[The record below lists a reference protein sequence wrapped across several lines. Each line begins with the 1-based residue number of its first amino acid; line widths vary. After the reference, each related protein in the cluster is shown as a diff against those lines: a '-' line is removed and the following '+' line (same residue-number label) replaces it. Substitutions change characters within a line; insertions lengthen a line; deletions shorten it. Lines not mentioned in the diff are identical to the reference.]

1 MGKRIKFLSVLLAG
15 AMLISF
21 CSCSRKPK
29 GPGVLET
36 DLPSKPE
43 RPYGETVIPVP
54 TETDPTDPT
63 ETDPA
68 PTTTATT
75 PTVNNGGVYEMTVN
89 DIMLISELCIGMP
102 VDAATEFLIT
112 VYGITDYLASDS
124 NIGDYGDPME
134 RFLRNL
140 DVDLVV
146 EGVTFKSIGIHSTTD
161 GFVKSVDYTMRKTAI
176 FDTNEA
182 FDSKGAYDTLYP
194 EFVKAFGDPSD
205 DYSAS
210 WVDFDESGMNGWR
223 YGDDCWI
230 SIFWGVSC
238 QGVKGNDQLV
248 IGFDCDDPYNY
259 AVTDPGP
266 STQGTVPTA
275 TRGGD
280 YDSEIS
286 QVYDMMDG
294 TMGLDK
300 GMAQG
305 VIQGYFGINLG
316 TPNVRDGE
324 YDGQKTYSYNANVTI
339 CGIDFNVIEISTN
352 SWGAVYHISFINNI
366 ESGDAIHEYV
376 LAMTEEVNSIFGDPT
391 MDYPLTDDNSTI
403 EFYDHDLD
411 PNIVVSV
418 GGYYTPNYN
427 SLWFSLDDYDLD

>member
-1 MGKRIKFLSVLLAG
+1 MGKHIKFLSVLLAG
-15 AMLISF
+15 AMLLSF
-21 CSCSRKPK
+21 CSCSRKHK
-29 GPGVLET
+29 GPGVIET
-36 DLPSKPE
+36 DLPYKPE

-75 PTVNNGGVYEMTVN
+75 PTVNNGGAYEMSVK
-89 DIMLISELCIGMP
+89 DIMLISQLCIGMP
-102 VDAATEFLIT
+102 VEEATEFIAA
-112 VYGITDYLASDS
+112 VYGITSYTASDS
-124 NIGDYGDPME
+124 NYGDYGDPME
-134 RFLRNL
+134 RFLRDLN
-140 DVDLVV
+140 VDLVV

-161 GFVKSVDYTMRKTAI
+161 GYVGSVDYTMRKTAI
-176 FDTNEA
+176 FASNEA

-223 YGDDCWI
+223 YGDDGWV

-248 IGFDCDDPYNY
+248 IAYEVDNPYNY
-259 AVTDPGP
+259 VTSDPG
-266 STQGTVPTA
+266 SSGTVPTA

-300 GMAQG
+300 GMAQSA
-305 VIQGYFGINLG
+305 IQGYFGINLG
-316 TPNVRDGE
+316 KPEERDGE
-324 YDGQKTYSYNANVTI
+324 YDGYKTYSYYDAVVTI

-352 SWGAVYHISFINNI
+352 SWGAVYHISFINNM
-366 ESGDAIHEYV
+366 ESGDTIHEYV
-376 LAMTEEVNSIFGDPT
+376 LAMTDEVNSIFGDPT
-391 MDYPLTDDNSTI
+391 MDYPLTDENSTI

-418 GGYYTPNYN
+418 GGYYSGSYN
-427 SLWFSLDDYDLD
+427 SLWFSLDDYDLG

>member
-1 MGKRIKFLSVLLAG
+1 MGKRIKLLSVLLAG

-21 CSCSRKPK
+21 CSCSRKNK

-36 DLPSKPE
+36 DLPFKPE
-43 RPYGETVIPVP
+43 RPYSETLYPDP
-54 TETDPTDPT
+54 TETEPTDPT

-75 PTVNNGGVYEMTVN
+75 PNVNNGGVYEMTVN
-89 DIMLISELCIGMP
+89 DVMLISELCIGMP
-102 VDAATEFLIT
+102 VDVATEFITT
-112 VYGITDYLASDS
+112 VYGITSYTTSDS

-134 RFLRNL
+134 RFLRDL

-161 GFVKSVDYTMRKTAI
+161 GFVGSVDYTMRKTAI
-176 FDTNEA
+176 FATNEA

-194 EFVKAFGDPSD
+194 KFVKTYGDPSD
-205 DYSAS
+205 EYSAS
-210 WVDFDESGMNGWR
+210 WVDFAESGMNGWR

-248 IGFDCDDPYNY
+248 IAFETENPYNY
-259 AVTDPGP
+259 VTSDPG
-266 STQGTVPTA
+266 STTPGTVPTA

-286 QVYDMMDG
+286 QVYDMMNG

-300 GMAQG
+300 GMAQSA
-305 VIQGYFGINLG
+305 VQGYFGVNLG
-316 TPNVRDGE
+316 TPIARDDGE
-324 YDGQKTYSYNANVTI
+324 DGQKTYTYNVTVTI
-339 CGIDFNVIEISTN
+339 CGIDFNQIEISTN
-352 SWGAVYHISFINNI
+352 SWGAVHRISFNNNM
-366 ESGDAIHEYV
+366 ESGDAIHEHV
-376 LAMTEEVNSIFGDPT
+376 LALTEEVNSIFGEPT
-391 MDYPLTDDNSTI
+391 IDYPLTDDNSTI
-403 EFYDHDLD
+403 EFYDHDLE

-418 GGYYTPNYN
+418 GGYYTPTYN
-427 SLWFSLDDYDLD
+427 NLWFSLDDYDLD

>member
-21 CSCSRKPK
+21 CSCARKPK

-36 DLPSKPE
+36 DLPFKPE
-43 RPYGETVIPVP
+43 KPYGDIVDPDP
-54 TETDPTDPT
+54 TETEPTDPT

-75 PTVNNGGVYEMTVN
+75 PTVNNGGVKELTL
-89 DIMLISELCIGMP
+89 DEIMLASELCIGLT
-102 VDAATEFLIT
+102 VDEGTEFLAT
-112 VYGITDYLASDS
+112 VFGIKKYTASDS
-124 NIGDYGDPME
+124 NYGTYGDPME
-134 RFLRNL
+134 RFLRDL

-161 GFVKSVDYTMRKTAI
+161 GYVGSVDYTMRKTAI

-194 EFVKAFGDPSD
+194 KFVKTYGDPSD

-223 YGDDCWI
+223 HNDDAWI

-238 QGVKGNDQLV
+238 QGVTGNDQLV
-248 IGFDCDDPYNY
+248 IAYECDNPYLY
-259 AVTDPGP
+259 VSSDPGN
-266 STQGTVPTA
+266 SGTVPTV

-286 QVYDMMDG
+286 QVYDMMEG
-294 TMGLDK
+294 LTGLDRS
-300 GMAQG
+300 MAQSTIQSFFG
-305 VIQGYFGINLG
+305 VNLG
-316 TPNVRDGE
+316 TPSEREGE
-324 YDGQKTYSYNANVTI
+324 KDGQKTYSYYDAVITI
-339 CGIDFNVIEISTN
+339 CGIDFNVVEISTN
-352 SWGAVYHISFINNI
+352 SWGAVYHISFINNM
-366 ESGDAIHEYV
+366 ESGDTIHEYV
-376 LAMTEEVNSIFGDPT
+376 LAMTDEVNSIFGDPSI
-391 MDYPLTDDNSTI
+391 DYPLSADNSTI
-403 EFYDHDLD
+403 EFYDHDLA

-418 GGYYTPNYN
+418 GGYYSGSYN
-427 SLWFSLDDYDLD
+427 SLWFSLDDYDME